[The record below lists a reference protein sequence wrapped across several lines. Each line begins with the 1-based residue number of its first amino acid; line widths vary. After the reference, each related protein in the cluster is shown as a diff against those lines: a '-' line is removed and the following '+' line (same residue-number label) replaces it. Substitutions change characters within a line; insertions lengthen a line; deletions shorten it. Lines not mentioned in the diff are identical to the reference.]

1 MNYLIGASG
10 HGLVILDILSLQQIE
25 VDGFLDDGIKPKI
38 FAGKPCNLR
47 NSIQLNSSDKV
58 LISIG
63 NNVIRK
69 KIENSLSCSFL
80 TAVHPSAVIDK
91 TSEIGIGTTIMANA
105 VINSNAKIG
114 QHVIINTGS
123 IVEHECIINDFVHIS
138 PNATLC
144 GNVKVGEGA
153 HIGAGAVII
162 PNISI
167 GKGVIV
173 GAGSVIIRDIPD
185 NVMVVGNPGKIIKS
199 LNNFF

>member
-10 HGLVILDILSLQQIE
+10 HGLVILNILSLQNIE
-25 VDGFLDDGIKPKI
+25 VDSFLDDGKKPDF
-38 FAGKPCNLR
+38 FAGKPCRIR
-47 NSIQLNSSDKV
+47 NSITINSNDKV

-69 KIENSLSCSFL
+69 KIENSLNCSFL
-80 TAVHPSAVIDK
+80 TAVHPSVVIDT
-91 TSEIGIGTTIMANA
+91 TSEIGLGTTIMANA
-105 VINSNAKIG
+105 VINASAKVG
-114 QHVIINTGS
+114 KHVIINTGS
-123 IVEHECIINDFVHIS
+123 IVEHECIISDYVHIS

-144 GNVKVGEGA
+144 GNVKVGEGS

-185 NVMVVGNPGKIIKS
+185 NVMVIGNPGKIIKS
-199 LNNFF
+199 LNNSF

>member
-25 VDGFLDDGIKPKI
+25 VNGFLDDGIKPEI
-38 FAGKPCNLR
+38 FAGKPCKLR

-63 NNVIRK
+63 NNFVRS
-69 KIENSLSCSFL
+69 KIEHSLSCSFL
-80 TAVHPSAVIDK
+80 TAVHPSAVIDR
-91 TSEIGIGTTIMANA
+91 TSEIGVGTVVMANA
-105 VINSNAKIG
+105 VVNANAKIG
-114 QHVIINTGS
+114 NHAIINTGS
-123 IVEHECIINDFVHIS
+123 VVEHECIISDFVHIS

-144 GNVKVGEGA
+144 GNVKVGEGT
-153 HIGAGAVII
+153 HIGAGSIII

-173 GAGSVIIRDIPD
+173 GAGSVIIRNIPD

>member
-10 HGLVILDILSLQQIE
+10 HGLVILDILSLQGIE
-25 VDGFLDDGIKPKI
+25 VDCFLDDGIKPEI
-38 FAGKPCNLR
+38 FAGKPCKVR
-47 NSIQLNSSDKV
+47 NTISIDSKDKV

-63 NNVIRK
+63 NNSIRK

-80 TAVHPSAVIDK
+80 TAVHPTAVIDK
-91 TSEIGIGTTIMANA
+91 TSEVGVGTTIMANV
-105 VINSNAKIG
+105 VINSGAKVG
-114 QHVIINTGS
+114 KHVIVNTGS
-123 IVEHECIINDFVHIS
+123 IVEHECTIGDFVHIS

-144 GNVKVGEGA
+144 GNVKVGEGT
-153 HIGAGAVII
+153 HIGAGSVII